1 MALTIDEKKAIIAYR
16 IQKSAQTMIE
26 ARDNASLKHW
36 SLPCFEPT
44 ECLLQKMADL
54 IILK

>member
-26 ARDNASLKHW
+26 ARDNDSLKHW

-44 ECLLQKMADL
+44 ERLLQKREV
-54 IILK
+54 